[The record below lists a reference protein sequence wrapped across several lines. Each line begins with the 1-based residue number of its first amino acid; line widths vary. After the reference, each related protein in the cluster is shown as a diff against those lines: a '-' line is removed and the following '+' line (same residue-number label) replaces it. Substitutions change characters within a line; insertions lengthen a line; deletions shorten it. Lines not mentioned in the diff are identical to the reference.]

1 MQILNSRIQN
11 LLPEDRDYVIKEISF
26 SGKRHRPFYAA
37 GGAILLCLE
46 GEAEIIIDG
55 KSHDI
60 SERNEVILPDGCTLF
75 IKRCSQDM
83 RMLSFVYSKEISYQ
97 AMHKFEP
104 SFFPFI
110 SAEPVHRHTEESM
123 ASTMAYMQILSAL
136 QNDAHNHFRS
146 LIATNLLRCI
156 MLNIYDKLKRKGK
169 LDSDT
174 FHTRKEEI
182 YSNFI
187 SLIMENAKRHRE
199 VSYYA
204 DKLCISARH
213 LSSITKD
220 VTGETPKQTIDEFLI
235 TEIKLMLTF
244 SDMSIQQIADY
255 LHFPDQS
262 YFGRFFKR
270 FTGMSPQSYRM
281 KEMTM

>member
-1 MQILNSRIQN
+1 MKILNTRIQN
-11 LLPEDRDYVIKEISF
+11 LLPEDRDFVIKEISS
-26 SGKRHRPFYAA
+26 SGKCHRPFHVA

-46 GEAEIIIDG
+46 GEADIVIDG
-55 KSHDI
+55 KPYKVL
-60 SERNEVILPDGCTLF
+60 ERGEVILPDGCTLF
-75 IKRCSQDM
+75 IKRCSQNLK
-83 RMLSFVYSKEISYQ
+83 MLSFIYSKETAYQ

-104 SFFPFI
+104 SFFNFI
-110 SAEPVHRHTEESM
+110 LTEPVHQHTEESI
-123 ASTMAYMQILSAL
+123 STIMAYLQILSAL
-136 QNDAHNHFRS
+136 QNDVHNHFRP

-169 LDSDT
+169 LDPDT

-187 SLIMENAKRHRE
+187 SLVMENAKRHRE

-220 VTGETPKQTIDEFLI
+220 VAGETPKQTIDEFLMA
-235 TEIKLMLTF
+235 EIKLMLTF
-244 SDMSIQQIADY
+244 SEMSIQQIADY

-270 FTGMSPQSYRM
+270 FTGMSPQNYRK

>member
-1 MQILNSRIQN
+1 
-11 LLPEDRDYVIKEISF
+11 
-26 SGKRHRPFYAA
+26 
-37 GGAILLCLE
+37 
-46 GEAEIIIDG
+46 
-55 KSHDI
+55 
-60 SERNEVILPDGCTLF
+60 
-75 IKRCSQDM
+75 M
-83 RMLSFVYSKEISYQ
+83 RMLSFVYSKEISCQ
-97 AMHKFEP
+97 AMHKFDP
-104 SFFPFI
+104 SFFSFI
-110 SAEPVHRHTEESM
+110 FAEPVHQHTEESL

-136 QNDAHNHFRS
+136 QNDMHNHFRP

-187 SLIMENAKRHRE
+187 SLIMENAKRHRD

-220 VTGETPKQTIDEFLI
+220 VAGETPKQTIDEFLI

-244 SDMSIQQIADY
+244 SEMSIQQIADY

-262 YFGRFFKR
+262 YFGRYFKR
-270 FTGMSPQSYRM
+270 FTGMSPQSYRK

>member
-1 MQILNSRIQN
+1 MKILNSRIQD
-11 LLPEDRDYVIKEISF
+11 LLPEDRDFVIKEISF
-26 SGKRHRPFYAA
+26 SAKSPRPLYVA
-37 GGAILLCLE
+37 GGVLLLCLE
-46 GEAEIIIDG
+46 GEAEIVIDG
-55 KSHDI
+55 KTYKV
-60 SERNEVILPDGCTLF
+60 SERGEVILPDGCTLF
-75 IKRCSQDM
+75 IKGCSQDM
-83 RMLSFVYSKEISYQ
+83 RILSFVYSKEIAYQ

-104 SFFPFI
+104 SFFTFI
-110 SAEPVHRHTEESM
+110 FTEPVHQHTEESM
-123 ASTMAYMQILSAL
+123 ATTLAYLQILSAL
-136 QNDAHNHFRS
+136 QNDVHNHFRP

-187 SLIMENAKRHRE
+187 SLIMENAQRHRE

-204 DKLCISARH
+204 GKLCISTRH

-220 VTGETPKQTIDEFLI
+220 VAGETPKQTIDEFLI

-244 SDMSIQQIADY
+244 SEMNIQQIADY

-270 FTGMSPQSYRM
+270 FTGMSPQSYRK
-281 KEMTM
+281 KEMML

>member
-1 MQILNSRIQN
+1 MKILNSQIQD
-11 LLPEDRDYVIKEISF
+11 LLPEDRDFIIREIPFSIQSPRPLYVS
-26 SGKRHRPFYAA
+26 

-46 GEAEIIIDG
+46 GEAEIVIDG
-55 KSHDI
+55 KTYNV
-60 SERNEVILPDGCTLF
+60 SERCEIILLDGCTLF

-83 RMLSFVYSKEISYQ
+83 RMLSFIYSTEISDQ
-97 AMHKFEP
+97 ATHKFEP
-104 SFFPFI
+104 SFFNFI
-110 SAEPVHRHTEESM
+110 LEEHVHRHTEESI
-123 ASTMAYMQILSAL
+123 STIMAYMQILSTL
-136 QNDAHNHFRS
+136 QNDLHNHFRS

-169 LDSDT
+169 LDSGT

-182 YSNFI
+182 YSNFM

-244 SDMSIQQIADY
+244 SEMSIQQIADY

-270 FTGMSPQSYRM
+270 FTGMSPQSYRK
-281 KEMTM
+281 KEMSM

>member
-1 MQILNSRIQN
+1 MKILDSLIQE
-11 LLPEDRDYVIKEISF
+11 LLPEDRDFIIKEIPF
-26 SGKRHRPFYAA
+26 SVKSPRPLYVV
-37 GGAILLCLE
+37 GGAVLLCLE
-46 GEAEIIIDG
+46 GEAEIVIDG
-55 KSHDI
+55 KTYMI
-60 SERNEVILPDGCTLF
+60 SERGEVVLPDGCTLF
-75 IKRCSQDM
+75 IKRCSQNI
-83 RMLSFVYSKEISYQ
+83 RMLSFIYSKEIAYQ

-104 SFFPFI
+104 SFFTFI
-110 SAEPVHRHTEESM
+110 FAEPVHQHTEESM
-123 ASTMAYMQILSAL
+123 AASMAYLQILSAL
-136 QNDAHNHFRS
+136 QNDVHNHFRP

-169 LDSDT
+169 LDSET

-187 SLIMENAKRHRE
+187 SLIMANAKRHRE

-220 VTGETPKQTIDEFLI
+220 IAGESPKQTIDEFLM

-244 SDMSIQQIADY
+244 SEMSIQQIADY

-270 FTGMSPQSYRM
+270 FTGMSPQSYRK